1 MPRAPSRWPACPQIQ
16 WSGTTTTG
24 TASGDIWQLWVNNA
38 CSVATVTA
46 GTASFIVWQNW
57 AEYVDTVGQEARRQ
71 HRVIS
76 EEERARWR
84 ARERELE
91 AQAAQLRV
99 QRDAANA
106 KAEELLKLVLTPQ
119 QREELARHNRFHV
132 RVGPR
137 RYRVDRGQHGN
148 VKLLGERDEVV
159 ESYCIQPKGGLPD
172 ADAMAAQVLLLETD
186 EATFLRVAN
195 VSDRNGRLIRHGAP
209 Q

>member
-1 MPRAPSRWPACPQIQ
+1 MSVGDTACTYNA
-16 WSGTTTTG
+16 G
-24 TASGDIWQLWVNNA
+24 IWQAWVNNTYSA
-38 CSVATVTA
+38 ATITT
-46 GTASFIVWQNW
+46 GSASSIIWQSW
-57 AEYVDTVGQEARRQ
+57 VEYDDTIGQEARRA
-71 HRVIS
+71 HRVVS

-84 ARERELE
+84 ARELELE
-91 AQAAQLRV
+91 AQAAQLRAK
-99 QRDAANA
+99 RIAADAR
-106 KAEELLKLVLTPQ
+106 AEELLKLVLNPQ
-119 QREELARHNRFHV
+119 QRDELARNNRFHV
-132 RVGPR
+132 RVGAR

-148 VKLLGERDEVV
+148 VKLLDDQDRVL